1 MSVAR
6 NILFLFLILSSW
18 EAYSQFLQKNIYIN
32 YKSTR
37 FYNADDIPTYTS
49 SQSYSTRQT
58 YVTKGNDLLY
68 INSFAK
74 QAAFRYSATEEDIV
88 TIGYVKA
95 DTVRKGI
102 VLAKWNEDFSSR
114 FYGLITSSLEV
125 NITEMTILEED
136 STLLLTVYHTG
147 DTLYYNPHNPNDYLF
162 TPWNTNTKQRNYT
175 GIFLDLD
182 FNVTNVIPFTK
193 ELNTVDQLEIC
204 EAQDGFILKGTS
216 FSVDTTKV
224 YLNDTA
230 LAIASGSTLL
240 AKFSSTGNYLWH
252 YHITSGPEVNVLGI
266 KQPLESPILLDIVVN
281 SSIDTPIILNKNE
294 IVVFKPKSLQNI
306 SINRAKHYFFKIES
320 DGSFIELDTL
330 SAFRKF
336 QKGPYFAFD
345 DPRHIDP
352 RNIQVIDGGYDS
364 IAIYKGVRYKNS
376 DNTNLFVR
384 TADQSIVDNR
394 PLLNKSGSEYFSI
407 SRLTLTENDTKNYAY
422 QADSSLGAIFKPTE
436 QGYQTTVLA
445 RYDSGYDILWA
456 RAFHYT
462 NAFVS
467 FNKYKTVISGRSY
480 GQSQDLHP
488 DITGNSLDETRE
500 AGITVYD
507 CVPIAYFRAS
517 ENKEYSVQFENL
529 SHMKVNYYWDFGDGN
544 SSTEINPLHK
554 FPRVSNVWYVV
565 RLITENQCGKDT
577 IEIPVYM
584 DPNNV
589 DVPKLSFNAYL
600 NVYPNPVFSESQL
613 TLLVAHFSE
622 ACSTKLSSMKGVTVW
637 EQQSISTS
645 SGQVTFDVPHLSPGA
660 YIMHTTIGTEIY
672 SKKIVVK

>member
-32 YKSTR
+32 YKPTR

-394 PLLNKSGSEYFSI
+394 PLLKTI
-407 SRLTLTENDTKNYAY
+407 QKTM
-422 QADSSLGAIFKPTE
+422 PT
-436 QGYQTTVLA
+436 
-445 RYDSGYDILWA
+445 
-456 RAFHYT
+456 
-462 NAFVS
+462 
-467 FNKYKTVISGRSY
+467 
-480 GQSQDLHP
+480 
-488 DITGNSLDETRE
+488 
-500 AGITVYD
+500 
-507 CVPIAYFRAS
+507 
-517 ENKEYSVQFENL
+517 
-529 SHMKVNYYWDFGDGN
+529 M
-544 SSTEINPLHK
+544 
-554 FPRVSNVWYVV
+554 
-565 RLITENQCGKDT
+565 LI
-577 IEIPVYM
+577 V
-584 DPNNV
+584 
-589 DVPKLSFNAYL
+589 
-600 NVYPNPVFSESQL
+600 
-613 TLLVAHFSE
+613 H
-622 ACSTKLSSMKGVTVW
+622 
-637 EQQSISTS
+637 
-645 SGQVTFDVPHLSPGA
+645 
-660 YIMHTTIGTEIY
+660 
-672 SKKIVVK
+672 